1 MELSRRG
8 VLGGLGAVCAVGAVG
23 FTGAAAVGSEGDDG
37 TGSGDDGTDSGDDG
51 SGSDGSEGAGAT
63 SVAVDPDAPFEAR
76 LLREDGSNG
85 DDSSED
91 GSVDGPAEDRLFDAA
106 DLEYVQGVLEED
118 DEHLVYVALSEAG
131 RESFRDR
138 LEGSGATD
146 DPDPFAVSM
155 TLDGDEVRH
164 VDLDEPTVTALT
176 DEEWGGVLTLP
187 FESAGTAESVYGS
200 LAAE

>member
-8 VLGGLGAVCAVGAVG
+8 VIGGLGAVCAVGAVG
-23 FTGAAAVGSEGDDG
+23 FTGAAAVGNEDDG
-37 TGSGDDGTDSGDDG
+37 GPGPG
-51 SGSDGSEGAGAT
+51 DGSEEAGAT

-76 LLREDGSNG
+76 LLREDGS
-85 DDSSED
+85 DED
-91 GSVDGPAEDRLFDAA
+91 GSGDGAVEDRLFDAA
-106 DLEYVQGVLEED
+106 DLEYVQGVLQED
-118 DEHLVYVALSEAG
+118 GEHLVYVALSEAG

-138 LEGSGATD
+138 LDGSGATD
-146 DPDPFAVSM
+146 DPEPFAVSM

-164 VDLDEPTVTALT
+164 VDLDDPTVTALT